1 VGQCYLPESIRMAD
15 LSESKPLQVLVWD
28 VSIMVDC
35 YVNRSEQIKQL
46 EDVFADSADRS
57 VSYAPDT
64 QSITLRIKV
73 SDPQVQSTG
82 FYMDIILTYAANG
95 ILPDKVEFEI
105 EDRAEVSEEDDDD
118 FAAHCNPFYTKA
130 LLEAFR
136 EAF

>member
-1 VGQCYLPESIRMAD
+1 M
-15 LSESKPLQVLVWD
+15 
-28 VSIMVDC
+28 
-35 YVNRSEQIKQL
+35 
-46 EDVFADSADRS
+46 FADSADRS

-105 EDRAEVSEEDDDD
+105 EGTSFLFASLLKLLQSHQYPLCLCASEP
-118 FAAHCNPFYTKA
+118 CNSRRITGAIFFTLTCQNWFKKLGFSA
-130 LLEAFR
+130 NICKSLVFGISG
-136 EAF
+136 